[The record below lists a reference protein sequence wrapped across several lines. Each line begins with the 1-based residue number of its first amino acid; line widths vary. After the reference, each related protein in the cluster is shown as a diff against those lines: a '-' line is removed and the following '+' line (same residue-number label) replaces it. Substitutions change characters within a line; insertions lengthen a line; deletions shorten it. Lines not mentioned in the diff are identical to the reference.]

1 MIHRRDEFRGAQA
14 TIDKVHQLA
23 KDGKINLFTQY
34 QMASVKGDKN
44 LESIDIKHDNNEI
57 KNLKTDYV
65 LGFFGLIMQLGPI
78 ANWGLNIDK
87 KTIEVDTEKFE
98 TNQKGIYAVGDICNY
113 PGKLKLIL
121 SGFHEG
127 ALAARACFKL
137 ARPNEKYRFEFTT
150 SSKTIKERLG
160 VKKVIELYSANTP
173 NGKKISIM
181 LEEIGYEY
189 KVINI
194 DLNKGDQFK
203 PEFKKISPFSKIPV
217 IIDQDNNKNIFE
229 SGAIL
234 MYLAEQSGKFY
245 DTKDRLEINQWLM
258 AQMGYVGPML
268 GQHHQFHHYNPGKSQ
283 FGEERYFKISK
294 RIYEEL
300 DERLS
305 KSRFLAGENYT
316 IADIGTFP
324 WIARHEWHDIGLKNY
339 KNLTRW
345 YVEISEREA
354 VKKGFKFMNKDE
366 VPPKP

>member
-1 MIHRRDEFRGAQA
+1 M
-14 TIDKVHQLA
+14 K
-23 KDGKINLFTQY
+23 
-34 QMASVKGDKN
+34 
-44 LESIDIKHDNNEI
+44 
-57 KNLKTDYV
+57 
-65 LGFFGLIMQLGPI
+65 
-78 ANWGLNIDK
+78 NIDL
-87 KTIEVDTEKFE
+87 
-98 TNQKGIYAVGDICNY
+98 NLPLHQ
-113 PGKLKLIL
+113 KLI
-121 SGFHEG
+121 
-127 ALAARACFKL
+127 
-137 ARPNEKYRFEFTT
+137 EKTW
-150 SSKTIKERLG
+150 
-160 VKKVIELYSANTP
+160 KKRVIELYSANTP

>member
-1 MIHRRDEFRGAQA
+1 
-14 TIDKVHQLA
+14 
-23 KDGKINLFTQY
+23 
-34 QMASVKGDKN
+34 
-44 LESIDIKHDNNEI
+44 
-57 KNLKTDYV
+57 
-65 LGFFGLIMQLGPI
+65 
-78 ANWGLNIDK
+78 
-87 KTIEVDTEKFE
+87 
-98 TNQKGIYAVGDICNY
+98 
-113 PGKLKLIL
+113 
-121 SGFHEG
+121 
-127 ALAARACFKL
+127 
-137 ARPNEKYRFEFTT
+137 
-150 SSKTIKERLG
+150 
-160 VKKVIELYSANTP
+160 
-173 NGKKISIM
+173 M

-217 IIDQDNNKNIFE
+217 IVDQDNNKNIFE

-305 KSRFLAGENYT
+305 RSRFLAGENYT